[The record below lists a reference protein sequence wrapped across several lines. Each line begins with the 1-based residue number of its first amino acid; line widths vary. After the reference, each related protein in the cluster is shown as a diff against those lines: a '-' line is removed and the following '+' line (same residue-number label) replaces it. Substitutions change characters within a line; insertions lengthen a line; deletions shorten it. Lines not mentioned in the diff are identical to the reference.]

1 MQQLHAH
8 DKSSA
13 ELLLSYLTTQ
23 KRPGKKIQENAYHSL
38 DCTSGELSIYF
49 RFIYL
54 F

>member
-23 KRPGKKIQENAYHSL
+23 KRRKKIQENAYHSL